1 MAGDTPLPL
10 QSLPG
15 VKRDGTAFEGDNY
28 SEALWCRFTS
38 RGLPRKIAGYQS
50 VTSQLPEIVRG
61 MELFVQG
68 ATAYLHMG
76 SATKLTQ
83 VQVDSLSGV
92 GGLQSDRTPAAL
104 VASADNLWQLAHF
117 YNSVSGQTSI
127 VAHPGQNL
135 TNIGNDV
142 QTRIFY
148 GTVSATAILL
158 QSAMDPVSGGILALP
173 PYLVAYGN
181 SGRVDLS
188 ATNDPTAA
196 TAASAF
202 ITAQKIVKGL
212 AIRGSTPSAILWS
225 LDSLISMVFNPA
237 LVGSMPFDF
246 NQISTSISVLSSQAI
261 IEFDSIYY
269 WPGVDRFWIY
279 NGVAQELPNDL
290 NIDFFYD
297 NLNFTYAQ
305 KAFAFKVPR
314 WGEIWFCAPLFD
326 STEPNWAII
335 YNTRLKTW
343 YDTPLPDGG
352 RSAAI
357 FAKVYRRPFMCDLDE
372 TASGF
377 TLWQHEIGVDKILGS
392 TIEPIRSYYRTHEMS
407 PITLKQSPIDKALKV
422 SIVEPDFVQSED
434 LVCTV
439 YGRANARVDATPL
452 ASVTITPPP
461 AVADAQLTFFK
472 KNTRLCSFQFESNT
486 AGGDFTAGKIIGH
499 ISVTDGRMTQ

>member
-1 MAGDTPLPL
+1 MTETPLPL

-28 SEALWCRFTS
+28 SEALWCRFTA

-61 MELFVQG
+61 MDLFAQG

-83 VQVDSLSGV
+83 VQVDMSGAL
-92 GGLQSDRTPAAL
+92 GIQSDRTPAGL
-104 VASADNLWQLAHF
+104 VASADNLWQLTAF
-117 YNSVSGQTSI
+117 YNKVSGKTSI
-127 VAHPGQNL
+127 IGHPGQNL
-135 TNIGNDV
+135 SSISNSVETK
-142 QTRIFY
+142 IFY
-148 GTVSATAILL
+148 GDVDGTGALA

-173 PYLVAYGN
+173 PYLVAFSN

-202 ITAQKIVKGL
+202 VTAQKIVRGMS
-212 AIRGSTPSAILWS
+212 IRGSTPSALLWS
-225 LDSLISMVFNPA
+225 LDSIVSMIFNPN
-237 LVGSMPFDF
+237 LVGTMPFDF
-246 NQISTSISVLSSQAI
+246 NEISTSISILSSQSVV
-261 IEFDSIYY
+261 EFDSLYY
-269 WPGVDRFWIY
+269 WPGVDRFWVFS
-279 NGVAQELPNDL
+279 GVAQELPNDL
-290 NIDFFYD
+290 NIDFFFD

-314 WGEIWFCAPLFD
+314 WGEIWFCAPLFNA
-326 STEPNWAII
+326 TEPNWAII

-357 FAKVYRRPFMCDLDE
+357 FAKVYRRPFMCDLDPIL
-372 TASGF
+372 GNF

-392 TIEPIRSYYRTHEMS
+392 TLEPIRSYYRTHEMS

-422 SIVEPDFVQSED
+422 SIVEPDFNQSGD
-434 LVCTV
+434 LVCTI
-439 YGRANARVDATPL
+439 YGRANARVDASPL
-452 ASVTITPPP
+452 ASVSITPPP
-461 AVADAQLTFFK
+461 VDSDAQLTFFK

-486 AGGDFTAGKIIGH
+486 VGGDFTAGRIIGH
-499 ISVTDGRMTQ
+499 LSVTDGRMTQ